1 VPQTAD
7 EGDRLGCVAVRF
19 TVGIYTSLAVI
30 PELMTAHSIG
40 IDLGTTRS
48 VVAYVPDADPE
59 IIKTDGTPVTRSVV
73 HLPEEGEAV
82 VGTDADDHL
91 IIDPDRTVAEVKKL
105 MGEDTEVRLGEETY
119 LPEQISALI
128 LDHLATGAQD
138 RIGETVDDVVLTV
151 PAYFGDRERT
161 ATRTAGE
168 IAGLDVARLL
178 PEPSAACLAYGL
190 REGKLGEST
199 EELVFVYDL
208 GGGTFDATLVDVDY
222 EANVV
227 ETLHTDGDNDLGG
240 GDWTD
245 RVVDWVA
252 KQVQTD
258 TGTDIR
264 AEPEQLA
271 RARSEAR
278 AAKHSLSRQEAVD
291 VTIPFVVPDENYS
304 FEETLDRETFD
315 ERTADLLEATRE
327 PMEALFE
334 RSDYT
339 PEDVDKTLLVGG
351 STRMPQVETLL
362 TDYFGSE
369 PSKEV
374 NPDEAVALGAA
385 VQAEII
391 DDDGTNAEQLLP
403 GDSSGLLLIDVVP
416 KPLGVK
422 LHSGEIDHVI
432 DDDAQIPVI
441 QRKESYGTVHENQ
454 DNVKIAVYEGAGDHV
469 DDEGVEKI
477 GEAVLEGIP
486 PRDPG
491 EETLACEFEI
501 TADGTLRVQGED
513 LISGKEVETR
523 IESAVRHSEGEVDEL
538 RANLPPV
545 A

>member
-1 VPQTAD
+1 MLMIYD
-7 EGDRLGCVAVRF
+7 GLG
-19 TVGIYTSLAVI
+19 VI
-30 PELMTAHSIG
+30 CATMTAHSIG

-59 IIKTDGTPVTRSVV
+59 IIKTDGTAVTRSVV
-73 HLPEEGEAV
+73 HVPAEGEAV

-91 IIDPDRTVAEVKKL
+91 IMDPDRTVEEVKKL
-105 MGEDTEVRLGEETY
+105 MGEDTELELGDETY

-128 LDHLATGAQD
+128 LEHLATHAEGRLGD
-138 RIGETVDDVVLTV
+138 PIEDVVLTV

-190 REGKLGEST
+190 REGKLGEAA

-245 RVVDWVA
+245 SVVDWVA
-252 KQVQTD
+252 EQIESD
-258 TGTDIR
+258 TGVDIR
-264 AEPEQLA
+264 DEPEQLA
-271 RARSEAR
+271 RVRSEAR
-278 AAKHSLSRQEAVD
+278 EAKHSLSRQEAVD

-304 FEETLDRETFD
+304 FDESLTRDTFD

-327 PMEALFE
+327 PMESLFE
-334 RSDYT
+334 RSEYT

-362 TDYFGSE
+362 TDYFSSE
-369 PSKEV
+369 PSKEI

-391 DDDGTNAEQLLP
+391 GDGGADAERLLP

-422 LHSGEIDHVI
+422 LHGGEIDHVI
-432 DDDAQIPVI
+432 DGDAQIPVI
-441 QRKESYGTVHENQ
+441 ERKESYGTVHENQ
-454 DNVKIAVYEGAGDHV
+454 NSVKIAVYEGEGDHV

-477 GEAVLEGIP
+477 GEAILEGIP

>member
-1 VPQTAD
+1 
-7 EGDRLGCVAVRF
+7 
-19 TVGIYTSLAVI
+19 
-30 PELMTAHSIG
+30 MTGHSVG

-48 VVAYVPDADPE
+48 VIAYVPGEDPE
-59 IIKTDGTPVTRSVV
+59 IIKTDGTSVTRSVV
-73 HLPEEGEAV
+73 HVPEEGEAV

-91 IIDPDRTVAEVKKL
+91 IMDPERTVEEVKKR
-105 MGEDTEVRLGEETY
+105 MGEDTDIELGGETY
-119 LPEQISALI
+119 LPEQVSALI
-128 LDHLATGAQD
+128 LEHLVTHAED
-138 RIGETVDDVVLTV
+138 RLGDPVEDAVITV

-168 IAGLDVARLL
+168 IAGIDVARLL

-190 REGKLGEST
+190 REGKLGEAA

-227 ETLHTDGDNDLGG
+227 ETLHTDGDKALGG

-252 KQVQTD
+252 EHIQED
-258 TGTDIR
+258 TGVDIR
-264 AEPEQLA
+264 DQPEQLA
-271 RARSEAR
+271 RVRSEAR
-278 AAKHSLSRQEAVD
+278 NVKHTLSRQEQVD
-291 VTIPFVVPDENYS
+291 FTIPFVVPDENYS
-304 FEETLDRETFD
+304 FDETLTRDTFE
-315 ERTADLLEATRE
+315 ERTADLLGATRE
-327 PMEALFE
+327 PMDALFE
-334 RSDYT
+334 RSEYD
-339 PEDVDKTLLVGG
+339 PADVDKTLLVGG

-362 TDYFGSE
+362 TEYFDKE
-369 PSKEV
+369 PSKEI

-391 DDDGTNAEQLLP
+391 ADDGTSAEQLLP

-422 LHSGEIDHVI
+422 LHGGDIDHII
-432 DDDAQIPVI
+432 DGDAQIPVI
-441 QRKESYGTVHENQ
+441 ERKESYGTVREDQ
-454 DNVKIAVYEGAGDHV
+454 RSVVISVYEGAGDHV

-477 GEAVLEGIP
+477 GEAVLEDIP

-491 EETLACEFEI
+491 GETLACEFEI

-513 LISGKEVETR
+513 LISGKEVETH
-523 IESAVRHSEGEVDEL
+523 IESAIRHTEGEVEDL
-538 RANLPPV
+538 RESLPPV

>member
-1 VPQTAD
+1 M
-7 EGDRLGCVAVRF
+7 
-19 TVGIYTSLAVI
+19 VGIYHSLGVI
-30 PELMTAHSIG
+30 PETMTAHSIG

-59 IIKTDGTPVTRSVV
+59 IIKTDGTSVTRSVV
-73 HLPEEGEAV
+73 HVPEEGEAV

-91 IIDPDRTVAEVKKL
+91 IMDPNRTVEEVKKL
-105 MGEDTEVRLGEETY
+105 MGEDTEIELGDETY

-128 LDHLATGAQD
+128 LEHLSTHAED
-138 RIGETVDDVVLTV
+138 RLGDPIDDVVLTV

-190 REGKLGEST
+190 REGKLGEAA

-227 ETLHTDGDNDLGG
+227 ETLHTDGDNNLGG

-252 KQVQTD
+252 EQIEAD
-258 TGTDIR
+258 TGVDIR
-264 AEPEQLA
+264 EEPEQLA
-271 RARSEAR
+271 RVRSKARE
-278 AAKHSLSRQEAVD
+278 AKHSLSRQEAVD

-304 FEETLDRETFD
+304 FDETLTREAFD
-315 ERTADLLEATRE
+315 ERTTDLLEATRE
-327 PMEALFE
+327 PMESLFE
-334 RSDYT
+334 RSEYT

-362 TDYFGSE
+362 TDYFGKE
-369 PSKEV
+369 PSKEI

-391 DDDGTNAEQLLP
+391 GDDGADAERLLP

-422 LHSGEIDHVI
+422 LHSGEIDHII
-432 DDDAQIPVI
+432 DGDAQIPVI
-441 QRKESYGTVHENQ
+441 ERKESYGTVNKNQ
-454 DNVKIAVYEGAGDHV
+454 NSVKIAVYEGAGDHV